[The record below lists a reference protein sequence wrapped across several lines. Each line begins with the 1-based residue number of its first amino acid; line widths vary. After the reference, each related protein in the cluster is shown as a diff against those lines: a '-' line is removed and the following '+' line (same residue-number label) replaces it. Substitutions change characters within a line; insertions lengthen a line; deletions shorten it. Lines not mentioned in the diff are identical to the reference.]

1 MSPAPSPHPAAS
13 PGTKQV
19 QFHPD
24 VVADLIR
31 PIKGI
36 IESLAYELRSQDLTK
51 AEVHLRWVH
60 MVDQALLRREPW
72 SHVVPGTLRE
82 ALISR
87 LLRGHCD
94 HDHDQDS
101 RTSV

>member
-1 MSPAPSPHPAAS
+1 MSPAPSPQPAAI
-13 PGTKQV
+13 PGTRQV

-36 IESLAYELRSQDLTK
+36 IESLAYELRSQDLTQ
-51 AEVHLRWVH
+51 AEAHRRWVH
-60 MVDQALLRREPW
+60 TVDQALLRREPW
-72 SHVVPGTLRE
+72 SQVVPGTLRE

-87 LLRGHCD
+87 LLRGQSEHA
-94 HDHDQDS
+94 HAQDG
-101 RTSV
+101 RTRV